1 MMKKANHLAAIVF
14 VAVLI
19 LSGFQPVLS
28 DEQAISPS
36 QQTLPADKLAE
47 DKARCKL
54 GCGQSG
60 QPDDVCE
67 LVCQCTVDKFKQGLD
82 YQRYMLLLDELDKR
96 KVSIENQIFLTE
108 VGNACNAELDKSIP
122 ERITRLPKPIKKN

>member
-1 MMKKANHLAAIVF
+1 MMKNIKHKWVVFFIAVLAAGIMPPAFSFDQGSKATDNV
-14 VAVLI
+14 
-19 LSGFQPVLS
+19 
-28 DEQAISPS
+28 
-36 QQTLPADKLAE
+36 LPADKLAQ

-67 LVCQCTVDKFKQGLD
+67 LVCQCTVDKFKQGLN
-82 YQRYMLLLDELDKR
+82 YQRYMQLLAELEKR
-96 KVSIENQIFLTE
+96 NVSIENQIFLTE
-108 VGNACNAELDKSIP
+108 VGNACNAELDKTIP